1 MREIQDFTIFP
12 FALKKSDLIEFRTRL
27 QDEQRSRKA
36 ADQAD
41 GEGYNPSAMQGSKE
55 DTNGGDQGDAVRAGR
70 DEGASPQDVPGAE
83 PVRGELDKSRLFVEE
98 FANN

>member
-1 MREIQDFTIFP
+1 MRKIQDFTIFP

-70 DEGASPQDVPGAE
+70 DEGASE